1 MDENNENNN
10 KNSAVDKTD
19 GFSMSNYSAYD
30 SSHNSK
36 DTEEG
41 DFDYEVKTLNN
52 EHKKKSGKK
61 FISYIVFGLICS
73 LIGGITSSAAVMY
86 LLPKT
91 SLFASTPLYKN
102 LVKTGTYNY
111 SATSTKDSSSTPIS
125 TGGGLTVAQIA
136 KKVGPAVVGVSTKNY
151 SESDLYGSS
160 SEEGVGSGII
170 INSNG
175 YILTNYHV
183 ISGAQTIKI
192 TFNNKKTA
200 SAKIVNYDSK
210 LDLAIIKVD
219 GSMAMPGVA
228 TLGSSSNLQ
237 VGDSV
242 VAIGNPMGLEFFGT
256 VTTGV
261 ISALNR
267 EVQSETGNTQTLIQT
282 DAAINPGNSGGPL
295 VNSQGNVIGITSS
308 KLTGGTEGMG
318 FAIPIDVVKSKL
330 GSLSKQMVMLGI
342 EVTDV
347 SSGDAQ
353 TYGVPQGV
361 AVKNVSPSSSASKAG
376 IQSGDIITKFGNQ
389 TVKTTDDLNS
399 AKSNYNVGDSVP
411 VTVYRNGSTK
421 DLTITLSN

>member
-1 MDENNENNN
+1 MDENKNNN
-10 KNSAVDKTD
+10 IDKKLDKTD
-19 GFSMSNYSAYD
+19 EFSMSNYSAYD
-30 SSHNSK
+30 SSHNQNY
-36 DTEEG
+36 TEEHG
-41 DFDYEVKTLNN
+41 FDYEVKAVDND
-52 EHKKKSGKK
+52 HKKKGRKK
-61 FISYIVFGLICS
+61 FVSYIVVGILCS
-73 LIGGITSSAAVMY
+73 LIGGITSSAALLYV
-86 LLPKT
+86 LPKT
-91 SLFASTPLYKN
+91 SLFTSTPLYKN
-102 LVKTGTYNY
+102 LSQSVPYYNAASNS
-111 SATSTKDSSSTPIS
+111 SAKSSTVS
-125 TGGGLTVAQIA
+125 TGSSLTVAQIA
-136 KKVGPAVVGVSTKNY
+136 KKVGPAVVGVSTKSY
-151 SESDLYGSS
+151 SASDFYGSSSS

-170 INSNG
+170 INNNG

-200 SAKIVNYDSK
+200 SAKVVNYDSK

-219 GSMAMPGVA
+219 GSMTMPGVA

-242 VAIGNPMGLEFFGT
+242 VAIGNPMGLEFLGS

-261 ISALNR
+261 VSALNR

-295 VNSQGNVIGITSS
+295 VDSQGNVIGITSS

-347 SSGDAQ
+347 SSDDAQ

-361 AVKNVSPSSSASKAG
+361 AVKNVSSSSSAAKAG
-376 IQSGDIITKFGNQ
+376 IQSGDIITKFGSQ
-389 TVKTTDDLNS
+389 TVKSADDLNT
-399 AKSNYNVGDSVP
+399 AKSNYNVGDKVP
-411 VTVYRNGSTK
+411 VTVYRNGSSK